1 MSDKKLNRIKE
12 VLRFQGRTNKWLAE
26 QLGKNQVTVSRWCNN
41 TQQPDLETL
50 YKIATLLQVKVYDLL
65 VEAYPPQ

>member
-65 VEAYPPQ
+65 VEAYPPE

>member
-12 VLRFQGRTNKWLAE
+12 VLRSQGRTNKWLAE

-41 TQQPDLETL
+41 NQQPDLETL